1 MKKLQYSFMCL
12 LALGLASCAKDD
24 MGMVEPAKPEVPYMM
39 QGDVVDGWIRIKLS
53 EDAVQPQ
60 TGAFTRGEAN
70 TGNVDL
76 DRIAQKLGAT
86 EVRPVFNVGGKYE
99 ARHRKYGLHLWY
111 DVKFDETVPVSRAA
125 SEFEDMSDIEVVEP
139 IYRAYITDDLVSVPR
154 EIIYMPSNV
163 VLSSDDAT
171 APFNDPMLAQQ
182 WHYHNDGSISG
193 TVAGADINLFEAWKV
208 EAGKPEVIVS
218 VHDEGIQIDH
228 PDLADHIW
236 VNPTPGQE
244 GVDDY
249 YNDVNGWCFV
259 YNQPEITVD
268 THGTHVSGTIAAV
281 NNNGIG
287 VCGVAGGTG
296 VGDGARIMSCQII
309 DGANNTLF
317 ASDNNICNSYIY
329 AADHGAVISQNSWTI
344 GSTAGMPQSYG
355 VAFEY
360 FNENAGMDDTDG
372 DGENDRQT
380 GPMAGGLIM
389 FAAGNAGGPT
399 LLPAAD
405 DRVIAVAAMAPT
417 YQLGTYSSHG
427 EDIDI
432 LAPGGGGSNYS
443 NSLQIL
449 STYAVDSYASIY
461 GTSMAC
467 PHVSGVAA
475 LIVSHFGK
483 EGFTA
488 EECKKR
494 LLESC
499 RPMGGLIPASDL
511 GSVGYG
517 LVDAAAA
524 LMDDPKAAPASVT
537 EMSAEANKNIVTVTW
552 VVPADA
558 NDCAVFD
565 YVVTFTPEDGGEPIV
580 QEVRNLYGAG
590 DKVSYDI
597 TVGYNKVYS
606 VAVVARDRWGNV
618 SAETELAGTIATENF
633 VNSAP
638 RLLQQIPS
646 MTIEEAGEAN
656 MQQVDLGNYIYDS
669 NVKDGDVLTYTIKVG
684 NAQVAVVT
692 EAEGILYVNPR
703 SKGTTSVAIVA
714 TDIAGASVETSFNVS
729 VLSGSAPIPDASGV
743 VLDMNP
749 VEDILGFSVS
759 GASAATVEITIFDA
773 AARTAAKESVALDN
787 SGKGEITVQ
796 TLAPGLYT
804 LRINYNG
811 QLLNTTFVKK

>member
-1 MKKLQYSFMCL
+1 
-12 LALGLASCAKDD
+12 
-24 MGMVEPAKPEVPYMM
+24 
-39 QGDVVDGWIRIKLS
+39 
-53 EDAVQPQ
+53 
-60 TGAFTRGEAN
+60 
-70 TGNVDL
+70 
-76 DRIAQKLGAT
+76 
-86 EVRPVFNVGGKYE
+86 
-99 ARHRKYGLHLWY
+99 
-111 DVKFDETVPVSRAA
+111 
-125 SEFEDMSDIEVVEP
+125 
-139 IYRAYITDDLVSVPR
+139 
-154 EIIYMPSNV
+154 
-163 VLSSDDAT
+163 
-171 APFNDPMLAQQ
+171 
-182 WHYHNDGSISG
+182 
-193 TVAGADINLFEAWKV
+193 
-208 EAGKPEVIVS
+208 
-218 VHDEGIQIDH
+218 
-228 PDLADHIW
+228 
-236 VNPTPGQE
+236 
-244 GVDDY
+244 
-249 YNDVNGWCFV
+249 
-259 YNQPEITVD
+259 
-268 THGTHVSGTIAAV
+268 
-281 NNNGIG
+281 
-287 VCGVAGGTG
+287 
-296 VGDGARIMSCQII
+296 
-309 DGANNTLF
+309 
-317 ASDNNICNSYIY
+317 
-329 AADHGAVISQNSWTI
+329 
-344 GSTAGMPQSYG
+344 
-355 VAFEY
+355 
-360 FNENAGMDDTDG
+360 
-372 DGENDRQT
+372 
-380 GPMAGGLIM
+380 
-389 FAAGNAGGPT
+389 
-399 LLPAAD
+399 
-405 DRVIAVAAMAPT
+405 
-417 YQLGTYSSHG
+417 
-427 EDIDI
+427 
-432 LAPGGGGSNYS
+432 
-443 NSLQIL
+443 
-449 STYAVDSYASIY
+449 
-461 GTSMAC
+461 
-467 PHVSGVAA
+467 
-475 LIVSHFGK
+475 
-483 EGFTA
+483 
-488 EECKKR
+488 
-494 LLESC
+494 
-499 RPMGGLIPASDL
+499 
-511 GSVGYG
+511 
-517 LVDAAAA
+517 
-524 LMDDPKAAPASVT
+524 MDDPKAAPASVT

-618 SAETELAGTIATENF
+618 SAETELAGTLATENF

>member
-1 MKKLQYSFMCL
+1 MKRLQYSFMFL
-12 LALGLASCAKDD
+12 LALGLASCAKDE
-24 MGMVEPAKPEVPYMM
+24 MGVVDTTKPEVPYIM

-53 EDAVQPQ
+53 EDAIQPQ

-76 DRIAQKLGAT
+76 DRIAQELGAT

-125 SEFEDMSDIEVVEP
+125 SEFGDMSGIEVVEP
-139 IYRAYITDDLVSVPR
+139 IYRAYSTDDLVSVPR
-154 EIIYMPSNV
+154 EVIYMPSSV
-163 VLSSDDAT
+163 VPSGDDAT
-171 APFNDPMLAQQ
+171 ALYDDPMLAQQ

-218 VHDEGIQIDH
+218 VHDEGIQLDH

-236 VNPTPGQE
+236 VNPNPGKE
-244 GVDDY
+244 GVDQY

-268 THGTHVSGTIAAV
+268 THGTHVSGTISAV

-296 VGDGARIMSCQII
+296 PDDGARIMSCQII

-344 GSTAGMPQSYG
+344 GSVTGMPQSYG

-360 FNENAGMDDTDG
+360 FNENAGMDDTDD
-372 DGENDRQT
+372 DGENDVQS

-405 DRVIAVAAMAPT
+405 DRVIAVAAMTPT
-417 YQLGTYSSHG
+417 YQLGSYSSHG

-432 LAPGGGGSNYS
+432 FAPGGGGSNYS

-449 STYAVDSYASIY
+449 STYSGSSYAAIY

-488 EECKKR
+488 AECKER
-494 LLESC
+494 LLKSC
-499 RPMGGLIPASDL
+499 RPMGGLIPDDDL
-511 GSVGYG
+511 SSIGYG

-524 LMDDPKAAPASVT
+524 LMDDPKTAPATVT
-537 EMSAEANKNIVTVTW
+537 EISATAKKNVVTMTW

-558 NDCAVFD
+558 NGCAVFD
-565 YVVTFTPEDGGEPIV
+565 YTVTFTPQDGGEPV
-580 QEVRNLYGAG
+580 EQEIRNLYEVG
-590 DKVSYDI
+590 DKVSYEI

-606 VAVVARDRWGNV
+606 VKVVAQDRWGNK
-618 SAETELAGTIATENF
+618 SADAELSGTIETENF
-633 VNSAP
+633 SNSAP
-638 RLLQQIPS
+638 RLLKQIPS

-656 MQQVDLGNYIYDS
+656 TQQIKLGDYIYDA
-669 NVKDGDVLTYTIKVG
+669 NVKDGDVLTYKITVG
-684 NAQVAVVT
+684 NSQVATVT
-692 EAEGILYVNPR
+692 ESENVLYVNPR
-703 SKGTTSVAIVA
+703 SKGTTSVYIVA
-714 TDIAGASVETSFNVS
+714 TDIAGASLETSFNVS
-729 VLSGSAPIPDASGV
+729 VLSGSAPAPDASGV
-743 VLDMNP
+743 ALDANP
-749 VEDILGFSVS
+749 VEDTLGFTVS
-759 GASAATVEITIFDA
+759 GASAATVEVTIFDA
-773 AARTAAKESVALDN
+773 AARTAAKEMIALDD
-787 SGKGEITVQ
+787 SGKGEMTVAA
-796 TLAPGLYT
+796 LAPGIYT
-804 LRINYNG
+804 LRVNYNG